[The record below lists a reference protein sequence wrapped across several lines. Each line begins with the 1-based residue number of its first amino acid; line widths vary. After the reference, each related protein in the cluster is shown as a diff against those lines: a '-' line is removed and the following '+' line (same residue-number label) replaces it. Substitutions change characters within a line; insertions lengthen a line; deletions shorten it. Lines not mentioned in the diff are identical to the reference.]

1 MTIDE
6 LDYEAAERQ
15 ADELSDNMTSDLID
29 MFIKDDRQHILSTVQ
44 MAIAS
49 QMFDAVNLQMID
61 MMEKLNISESDQAD
75 IGNIV
80 NCMISFSNVCAVY
93 SALQKIRLTSN
104 DTNG

>member
-1 MTIDE
+1 
-6 LDYEAAERQ
+6 
-15 ADELSDNMTSDLID
+15 
-29 MFIKDDRQHILSTVQ
+29 
-44 MAIAS
+44 
-49 QMFDAVNLQMID
+49 